1 MGDAIRYYTQLQNQM
16 RNIWGWVD
24 TFDLGLSYFG
34 FEGIQIYFKFVD
46 INSLQLILC
55 K

>member
-16 RNIWGWVD
+16 RNTRGWVD

-34 FEGIQIYFKFVD
+34 FEGIQIFFKFAY
-46 INSLQLILC
+46 INSL
-55 K
+55 